1 MYINTFK
8 YKPEDVSCVLCTEY
22 VKKLGCTA
30 PSCPCLV
37 ERMEAGTVGYAEAV
51 AELFPYRPRLTAR
64 IMRLAE
70 SFPGTMWQD
79 GAHRKRMETLRLL
92 LGEIRAF
99 NRHYLS
105 RGLCLLPLRF
115 TEGKALLYLYRPAAL
130 RRDLREQTAEA
141 LLADAGYPCGSCGGC
156 VARLVRRM
164 REGAEFPHEVGLF
177 LSYPPEDV
185 KGFIENRAANAKCTG
200 VWKVYGDERQARQT
214 FDRYKKCTQ
223 TYCERWR
230 SGVELDR
237 LAVADRI
244 ERKS

>member
-1 MYINTFK
+1 MR
-8 YKPEDVSCVLCTEY
+8 CAA
-22 VKKLGCTA
+22 GA
-30 PSCPCLV
+30 P
-37 ERMEAGTVGYAEAV
+37 YARGRGI
-51 AELFPYRPRLTAR
+51 PAR
-64 IMRLAE
+64 
-70 SFPGTMWQD
+70 G
-79 GAHRKRMETLRLL
+79 
-92 LGEIRAF
+92 
-99 NRHYLS
+99 
-105 RGLCLLPLRF
+105 
-115 TEGKALLYLYRPAAL
+115 
-130 RRDLREQTAEA
+130 
-141 LLADAGYPCGSCGGC
+141 
-156 VARLVRRM
+156 
-164 REGAEFPHEVGLF
+164 GLF